1 MINQQL
7 IPDLYRFNGWDDKEY
22 CKAVPG
28 VVSEMSADE
37 FGKLIQRVSAVGAVE
52 MDRKFLNK
60 IREHIGIDTLAEDVE
75 PREEYMPQATS
86 RSGDGMANGLN
97 SGTGDATGSSGDS
110 STNNADNAA

>member
-1 MINQQL
+1 
-7 IPDLYRFNGWDDKEY
+7 
-22 CKAVPG
+22 
-28 VVSEMSADE
+28 MSADE

-60 IREHIGIDTLAEDVE
+60 IREHIGIDTLAEDIE

-86 RSGDGMANGLN
+86 RSGDGMASATGGLN
-97 SGTGDATGSSGDS
+97 GTSNSVGGDN